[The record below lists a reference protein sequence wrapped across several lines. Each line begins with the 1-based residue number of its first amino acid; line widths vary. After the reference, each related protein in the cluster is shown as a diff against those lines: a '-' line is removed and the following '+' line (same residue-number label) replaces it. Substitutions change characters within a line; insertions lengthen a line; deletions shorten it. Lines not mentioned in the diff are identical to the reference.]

1 MGVKYVLTEPAP
13 PGWWAKN
20 KVIVCSVAC
29 LLIGLYIGGGND
41 GQEQPANTPTPTPS
55 ITPTRPSKG

>member
-29 LLIGLYIGGGND
+29 LLIGFYIGGGND
-41 GQEQPANTPTPTPS
+41 GQAEPANTPTPS
-55 ITPTRPSKG
+55 ITPTCPSKG